1 MSYSQLDTEVVR
13 VKFRTL
19 LSDEPSI
26 FDETAEIGYSDYL
39 AETLRFNEPIAL
51 AINSE
56 KSHSEMIIAPI
67 VLELRLSLMKL
78 ISR

>member
-19 LSDEPSI
+19 LSDKLSI
-26 FDETAEIGYSDYL
+26 FDETPEIGYSHYL

-56 KSHSEMIIAPI
+56 KSRSE
-67 VLELRLSLMKL
+67 KL
-78 ISR
+78 HHAC